1 MPSIASKCVALAL
14 LATAPVS
21 LAASQAAAAHYAVAR
36 KIAGPD
42 GGWDYAKVDPASR
55 KLYVARGTEV
65 TVIDLANG
73 DRMTTLGPVVRGHAV
88 VPVPGGKLLLVTSGR
103 DDSVRLF
110 DIALGLEAAKIAV
123 GANPDAAYIDA
134 ASGHAIV
141 MNAKDGTVSVIDI
154 TKRSVVKTIRLKAG
168 LEYALTGPADTL
180 FVNNEDANEVETANL
195 TTGKVGP
202 TFALA
207 GCSAPS
213 GLGFDAKTGL
223 IISACANG
231 KAAIV
236 NARTMKLVKLIDIGQ
251 GPDAVIV
258 DEARRTAFIPCG
270 RDGTL
275 AVIALDG
282 KNGPTVVETIKTGTG
297 ARTGALDTSDG
308 SLYLPAAEF
317 GAPTSA
323 GGRPVVIPGSFHVLV
338 VIRR

>member
-1 MPSIASKCVALAL
+1 MPSKTSKCFALAL
-14 LATAPVS
+14 LATASAS
-21 LAASQAAAAHYAVAR
+21 LAASQAPATHYTVAR
-36 KIAGPD
+36 KIAGSD
-42 GGWDYAKVDPASR
+42 GGWDYAKVDPAAR
-55 KLYVARGTEV
+55 KLFIARSAEV
-65 TVIDLANG
+65 TVIDLADR

-110 DIALGLEAAKIAV
+110 DIGLGQEVARIAV
-123 GANPDAAYIDA
+123 GADPDAAYIDA

-154 TKRSVVKTIRLKAG
+154 ATRSVVKTIHLKAG
-168 LEYALTGPADTL
+168 LEYALSGPGDTL
-180 FVNNEDANEVETANL
+180 FVNNEDANEIETANL
-195 TTGKVGP
+195 ATGKAGP
-202 TFALA
+202 AIALT
-207 GCSAPS
+207 GCSEPS
-213 GLGFDAKTGL
+213 GLGFDAETGL

-236 NARTMKLVKLIDIGQ
+236 NARTMKLIKLIDIGQ

-282 KNGPTVVETIKTGTG
+282 KNGPTVVETVKTGTG

-338 VIRR
+338 VSRR